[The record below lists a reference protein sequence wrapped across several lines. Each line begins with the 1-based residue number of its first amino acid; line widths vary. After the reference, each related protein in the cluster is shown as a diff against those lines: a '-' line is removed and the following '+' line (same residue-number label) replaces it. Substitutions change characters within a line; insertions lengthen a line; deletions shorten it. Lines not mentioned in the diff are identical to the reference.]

1 MQVVYGRWLIDG
13 YPKVVLF
20 DIASA
25 LWKVDDWKQEI
36 WDTSHIGI
44 PWVDQEAT
52 DAVAFGFLTAIF
64 LTEVGHISLLL
75 MLVNATAIDT
85 PHARPSLSSIGEI
98 SDTPWKIHMQ
108 ILELAY
114 TCETTVTSPGKDS
127 HMSG

>member
-1 MQVVYGRWLIDG
+1 VGNVQVVYGRWLIDG

-20 DIASA
+20 DIAAA

-64 LTEVGHISLLL
+64 LNEVRCDVIIHRHHYLRQGKKVMFLLESLC
-75 MLVNATAIDT
+75 
-85 PHARPSLSSIGEI
+85 PSV
-98 SDTPWKIHMQ
+98 
-108 ILELAY
+108 Y
-114 TCETTVTSPGKDS
+114 
-127 HMSG
+127 

>member
-1 MQVVYGRWLIDG
+1 VYGRWLIDG

-64 LTEVGHISLLL
+64 LTEVGCISLLL
-75 MLVNATAIDT
+75 MLVNATAR
-85 PHARPSLSSIGEI
+85 HAICQPIVVISRPNFRYSVENL
-98 SDTPWKIHMQ
+98 H

-114 TCETTVTSPGKDS
+114 TDFKVLKQVRATVTSDW
-127 HMSG
+127 